1 MRRPLRPEENRLW
14 AMVASTVRLAPGRA
28 PPAVEAEPKTAVEAL
43 DAPAKPTHVQHT
55 IGRPKVPPGYQAPQ
69 SIEPRRHQRIARG
82 RDQIGARIDLHGM
95 TQERARAALT
105 NFLFNAHN
113 EGVRAVLVITGK
125 GVSGEGVLRRRF
137 PEWLAEPELRKIVAG
152 LSTAERHH
160 GGEGAFY
167 VALKRKAR

>member
-1 MRRPLRPEENRLW
+1 VRRPLRPEENRLW
-14 AMVASTVRLAPGRA
+14 AAVASTVQLAPGRSAPKLEEEPKPAEA
-28 PPAVEAEPKTAVEAL
+28 PPAK
-43 DAPAKPTHVQHT
+43 PASTHIQHA

-69 SIEPRRHQRIARG
+69 SIEPRRHHRIARG

-95 TQERARAALT
+95 TQDRARAALIS
-105 NFLFNAHN
+105 FLFDAQD
-113 EGVRAVLVITGK
+113 EGLRAVLVITGK

-167 VALKRKAR
+167 VALKRKLR

>member
-1 MRRPLRPEENRLW
+1 MLEE
-14 AMVASTVRLAPGRA
+14 
-28 PPAVEAEPKTAVEAL
+28 EPKPVTE
-43 DAPAKPTHVQHT
+43 APAAKPASTHVQHT

-69 SIEPRRHQRIARG
+69 SIEPRRHHRIARG

-95 TQERARAALT
+95 TQDRARATLT
-105 NFLFNAHN
+105 AFLFDAQD
-113 EGVRAVLVITGK
+113 EGLRAVLVITGK

-160 GGEGAFY
+160 GGDGAFY
-167 VALKRKAR
+167 VALKRKVR

>member
-1 MRRPLRPEENRLW
+1 
-14 AMVASTVRLAPGRA
+14 MVASTVQLAPGRA
-28 PPAVEAEPKTAVEAL
+28 APILESDPKVAAEAAEP
-43 DAPAKPTHVQHT
+43 PAKPDHLQHT
-55 IGRPKVPPGYQAPQ
+55 IGRPKVPAGYQAPQ
-69 SIEPRRHQRIARG
+69 SIEPRRHHRIARG

-95 TQERARAALT
+95 TQDQARAALT
-105 NFLFNAHN
+105 TFLFNAQD

-167 VALKRKAR
+167 VALKRKTR